1 MIFPGV
7 WKKIRKGNE
16 GMKRITGR
24 NMYKI
29 ATVSMMTL
37 LLAGTSVFTASAGG
51 RTNQA
56 VTPAKGGGAVAYTLQ
71 RETKMGLKP
80 FTNIDIAVE
89 LADVTFL
96 TAEEYGIEMS
106 WCDER
111 LKPDYQVKDGK
122 LSVFTRQHGSLGL
135 QRAIGGQVIIYLPET
150 AILDQVSVKTDLG
163 SIQIADRNITS
174 MQAYCDAGDIL
185 LNRVSM
191 QTLKV
196 DSDLGALHVLDSKV
210 LQSTSVRSDAGDILL
225 CGNIQGAV
233 TIAHDLGDVRM
244 ETTAKADT
252 YEYDLTVDLGKI
264 YVDGSEYREHCARR
278 GGSSKLK
285 VCVDGGDINVIFA
298 SSNALDPGAV
308 KTDIPYKAY
317 TPYGLSYVVSSR
329 ELYYYGEPVRGFI
342 DRTASGSGSKDRY
355 YNRGVDSDVFLQAKY
370 EQGKLSGVEEMS
382 EKQIKEVFGSSEVKQ

>member
-1 MIFPGV
+1 
-7 WKKIRKGNE
+7 
-16 GMKRITGR
+16 
-24 NMYKI
+24 MYKI
-29 ATVSMMTL
+29 ATVSMMAL

-51 RTNQA
+51 RTNRA
-56 VTPAKGGGAVAYTLQ
+56 VTSAKGGGAVADTLQ

-80 FTNIDIAVE
+80 FTNSDIAVE

-96 TAEEYGIEMS
+96 TAADYGIEMS

-150 AILDQVSVKTDLG
+150 AVLDQVSVKTDLG
-163 SIQIADRNITS
+163 GIQIADRNITS
-174 MQAYCDAGDIL
+174 MQAYCDAGEIL

-196 DSDLGALHVLDSKV
+196 DTDLGAVQVLDSKV
-210 LQSTSVRSDAGDILL
+210 SRSTSVRGDA
-225 CGNIQGAV
+225 
-233 TIAHDLGDVRM
+233 
-244 ETTAKADT
+244 
-252 YEYDLTVDLGKI
+252 
-264 YVDGSEYREHCARR
+264 
-278 GGSSKLK
+278 
-285 VCVDGGDINVIFA
+285 GDINVIFA
-298 SSNALDPGAV
+298 GSNALDPGAV
-308 KTDIPYKAY
+308 KTDIPYQAY
-317 TPYGLSYVVSSR
+317 TPYGLSYVVSRR

-370 EQGKLSGVEEMS
+370 DQGKLSGVEEMS
-382 EKQIKEVFGSSEVKQ
+382 EKQIKEVFGSAEGK

>member
-1 MIFPGV
+1 
-7 WKKIRKGNE
+7 
-16 GMKRITGR
+16 MKRITGR

-29 ATVSMMTL
+29 AMVSMMAL
-37 LLAGTSVFTASAGG
+37 LLAGTSVSTASAGG
-51 RTNQA
+51 RTNRA
-56 VTPAKGGGAVAYTLQ
+56 VTSEKGGGAVADTLQ

-96 TAEEYGIEMS
+96 TAADYGIEMS

-150 AILDQVSVKTDLG
+150 AVLDQVSVKTDLG
-163 SIQIADRNITS
+163 GIQIADRNITS
-174 MQAYCDAGDIL
+174 MQAYCDAGEIL

-196 DSDLGALHVLDSKV
+196 DTDLGAVQVLDSKV
-210 LQSTSVRSDAGDILL
+210 SRSTSVRGDAGDILL
-225 CGNIQGAV
+225 CGNIQGTV
-233 TIAHDLGDVRM
+233 TIDNALGDVRM

-252 YEYDLTVDLGKI
+252 YQYDLTVDLGEI
-264 YVDGSEYREHCARR
+264 YVDGTEYREHCARQ

-285 VCVDGGDINVIFA
+285 VRVDAGDINVIFA
-298 SSNALDPGAV
+298 GSNALDPGAV

-317 TPYGLSYVVSSR
+317 IPYGLSYVVSSR

-370 EQGKLSGVEEMS
+370 DQGKLSGVEEMS
-382 EKQIKEVFGSSEVKQ
+382 EKQIKEVFGSAEGK

>member
-1 MIFPGV
+1 
-7 WKKIRKGNE
+7 
-16 GMKRITGR
+16 
-24 NMYKI
+24 MYKI
-29 ATVSMMTL
+29 ATVSMMVL

-51 RTNQA
+51 RTNRA
-56 VTPAKGGGAVAYTLQ
+56 VTSEKGGGAVADTLQ

-96 TAEEYGIEMS
+96 TAADYGIEMS

-150 AILDQVSVKTDLG
+150 AVLDQVSVKTDLG
-163 SIQIADRNITS
+163 GIQIADRNITS
-174 MQAYCDAGDIL
+174 MQAYCDAGEIL

-196 DSDLGALHVLDSKV
+196 DTDLGAVQVLDSKV
-210 LQSTSVRSDAGDILL
+210 SRSTSVRGDAGDILL
-225 CGNIQGAV
+225 CGNIQGTV
-233 TIAHDLGDVRM
+233 TVDNDLGDVRM

-252 YEYDLTVDLGKI
+252 YQYDLTVDLGEI
-264 YVDGSEYREHCARR
+264 YVDGTEYREHCARQ

-285 VCVDGGDINVIFA
+285 VRVDAGDINVIFA
-298 SSNALDPGAV
+298 GSNALDPGAV

-317 TPYGLSYVVSSR
+317 IPYGLSYVVSSR

-370 EQGKLSGVEEMS
+370 DQGKLSGVEKMS
-382 EKQIKEVFGSSEVKQ
+382 EKQIKEVFGSAEGK